1 MKIKPVRKS
10 RGGGVIVEME
20 GREHALPPAPR
31 VTELGPLP
39 MFRLRRILVPVDFSD
54 CSRKA
59 LQYALPFA
67 KEFEASL
74 ILLHVVSP
82 FLPPA
87 EMSLAEVADIE
98 LRLRESGLRELES
111 LRASVAREAPVET
124 ALRVGRPDME
134 IVRAARELDADVIVL
149 STHGRT
155 GLAHMFMGSTAE
167 QVVRR
172 AGCPVFI
179 VRQREHEF
187 VTGTRAAA
195 RGRARGRAVPAGV

>member
-10 RGGGVIVEME
+10 RGGGVVVELKA
-20 GREHALPPAPR
+20 RERELPPAPR
-31 VTELGPLP
+31 VTDLGPLP

-67 KEFEASL
+67 KEFEASV
-74 ILLHVVSP
+74 ILLHVVAP
-82 FLPPA
+82 FLPPV
-87 EMSLAEVADIE
+87 EMSTADVTNIE
-98 LRLRESGLRELES
+98 LRMRESGQRGLEA
-111 LRASVAREAPVET
+111 LRASVSRQVPAET
-124 ALRVGRPDME
+124 ALRVGRPDTE

-187 VTGTRAAA
+187 VTGTRAPG
-195 RGRARGRAVPAGV
+195 RSRARGRAVPAGA

>member
-10 RGGGVIVEME
+10 RGGGVVVEL
-20 GREHALPPAPR
+20 GARERELPAPTP

-39 MFRLRRILVPVDFSD
+39 MFRLQRILVPVDFSE

-74 ILLHVVSP
+74 LLLHVVSP

-87 EMSLAEVADIE
+87 EMSLADVADLE
-98 LRLRESGLRELES
+98 LRMRESGQRELEA
-111 LRASVAREAPVET
+111 LRASVAREVPAE
-124 ALRVGRPDME
+124 AFLRVGRPDTE

-179 VRQREHEF
+179 VREREHEF
-187 VTGTRAAA
+187 VTGPRGAARTRA
-195 RGRARGRAVPAGV
+195 RTVPAGA

>member
-20 GREHALPPAPR
+20 GRERALPPAPR

-67 KEFEASL
+67 QEFEASL

-87 EMSLAEVADIE
+87 EMSLAEVAGIE

-124 ALRVGRPDME
+124 ALRVGRPDTE

-187 VTGTRAAA
+187 VTGARAAA

>member
-10 RGGGVIVEME
+10 RGGGVTLELQA
-20 GREHALPPAPR
+20 REHELPPAPR
-31 VTELGPLP
+31 VKELGPLP
-39 MFRLRRILVPVDFSD
+39 MFRLQRILVPVDFSD

-74 ILLHVVSP
+74 ILLHVVTP

-87 EMSLAEVADIE
+87 EMSMPEVADFE

-111 LRASVAREAPVET
+111 LRASVARQVPVET
-124 ALRVGRPDME
+124 ALRVGRPDTE

-155 GLAHMFMGSTAE
+155 GLAHMFLGSTAE

-187 VTGTRAAA
+187 VEGTGAAGRG
-195 RGRARGRAVPAGV
+195 RGRARPVLAKA

>member
-10 RGGGVIVEME
+10 RGGGVVVEMKA
-20 GREHALPPAPR
+20 RERALPPAPR

-39 MFRLRRILVPVDFSD
+39 MFRLQRILVPVDFSD

-67 KEFEASL
+67 QEFEASL

-87 EMSLAEVADIE
+87 EMAMTDVADIE
-98 LRLRESGLRELES
+98 LRMRESGLRELEA
-111 LRASVAREAPVET
+111 LRASVARTVPVET
-124 ALRVGRPDME
+124 ALRVGRPDTE

-187 VTGTRAAA
+187 VTGNRAVAK
-195 RGRARGRAVPAGV
+195 GRARGRAVPVGA